1 MKPKRP
7 QTKQPTSPELRDAC
21 LGVLRSKFYGNSPD
35 EVKAYNQD
43 RSRLLAW
50 VVLYPASWLNK
61 RGVTIHGDDYRAAFV
76 KVFIQAA
83 AHVESKV
90 KYRPAYLRQVIQSH
104 WAIHG
109 EDYYEAAKSVRNLA
123 DHALL
128 VAGQMRQNAPDPVAE
143 LAKAAALLKPA
154 VRKKK
159 TLVKPALSTQPELL

>member
-1 MKPKRP
+1 MRPKRP
-7 QTKQPTSPELRDAC
+7 ALMQPTSPELRDAC
-21 LGVLRSKFYGNSPD
+21 LGILRSKFYGNSPE
-35 EVKAYNQD
+35 EVKAFNQD

-50 VVLYPASWLNK
+50 VVLYPAAWLNK
-61 RGVTIHGDDYRAAFV
+61 RGVTMPGDAYRETFV

-83 AHVESKV
+83 AHIESKV
-90 KYRPAYLRQVIQSH
+90 KYRPAYLRQVVQSH

-109 EDYYEAAKSVRNLA
+109 EDYYEAAKTVRNLA

-143 LAKAAALLKPA
+143 LAKAAALIKPT

-159 TLVKPALSTQPELL
+159 SVVKAPLNQQPSLL

>member
-1 MKPKRP
+1 MRPKRP
-7 QTKQPTSPELRDAC
+7 SVKQPTSPELRDSC
-21 LGVLRSKFYGNSPD
+21 LGILRSKFYGHSP
-35 EVKAYNQD
+35 EEIKAYNQD
-43 RSRLLAW
+43 RSRLLEW

-61 RGVTIHGDDYRAAFV
+61 RGVTIHGDAYRETFV

-109 EDYYEAAKSVRNLA
+109 EEYYEAAKTVRNMA
-123 DHALL
+123 DHALF

-143 LAKAAALLKPA
+143 LAKAASLLKVP

-159 TLVKPALSTQPELL
+159 QVIKAPLNQQPSLL